1 MRVILKEGLFIEIDN
16 REKLFKKLYVD
27 VDVKLV
33 MEVMLKLFFDK

>member
-16 REKLFKKLYVD
+16 IEKLLKNLYVD